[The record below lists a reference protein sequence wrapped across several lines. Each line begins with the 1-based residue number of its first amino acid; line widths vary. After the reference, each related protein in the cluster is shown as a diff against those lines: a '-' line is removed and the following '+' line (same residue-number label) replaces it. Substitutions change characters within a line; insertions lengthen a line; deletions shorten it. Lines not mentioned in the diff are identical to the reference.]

1 MGCSRD
7 EGAAGPS
14 RAEPGRIGREAGTA
28 ARRGPAP
35 IREAQDGAHQ
45 SNVI

>member
-7 EGAAGPS
+7 EGA
-14 RAEPGRIGREAGTA
+14 AEPGRIGREAGTA